1 MVRVSEERAWTDGA
15 GIAWRYVVLDDKE
28 ARIETCGLS
37 GNEEAVDAT
46 LAIPERI
53 EGHSVVALAADA
65 CCDLRSIESIIVPEG
80 VSAVGNC
87 AFRNCRA
94 LREIVFP
101 STLATFDVGWLRNCY
116 RLERLVLPGGL
127 AKIAPSLFDLASLRV
142 LSMGKAL
149 AEIVPGAFA
158 KSNLVAVEIDAD
170 NEHLSADG
178 KAIYTKD
185 GSVLVALAVPQAS
198 YEVAPGCVTVGRKA
212 FSLFEGLT
220 EVMLPDGVQ
229 RIDDFAFTRTGIERF
244 EAPATLQAIGER
256 AFFACSHLSRV
267 SLNQGLRS
275 IGDNAFTDTALE
287 GLCIPVTVEHLGNPI
302 AAGTQLTYSGAQ
314 ATFRIAPCAG
324 DDAGLASSAADATGA
339 ASRLMLDE
347 QGGLYRVAG
356 DGVHLVRM
364 LEPTTTVYELRD
376 DTVAIDD
383 EAFAKHAAI
392 ERVVLNEG
400 LKTVGKAAFRDART
414 LVSVNL
420 PSTLERLGDE
430 AFLGTNIAALRIP
443 LALTRIGALA
453 LITEGAR
460 QGTAEPSLRHL
471 EVDAGHPRFFV
482 QSGLLVERMDNG
494 AQRVVL
500 CTGEEPD
507 VTVPDG
513 VTAIASYAF
522 SGVRRLR
529 TLRLS
534 EAITAVDV
542 RGLAFDCWLE
552 RVRVDLSEP
561 HEGHSFFEFAFP
573 DTSRAALQMRHA
585 FGTPNFV
592 SAEAIFKH
600 YDNAIVNRSGFD
612 AAEEGVQLG
621 AYEQGKLIVERLCD
635 PVHLTA
641 TNRGM
646 MDSTLRGHLN
656 EICIDIARHDDKSVI
671 DGLLDLGYI
680 NSDTIN
686 GVIDAVGAV
695 QDASITNY
703 LLEQKRR
710 RFGAAT
716 IDFDL

>member
-1 MVRVSEERAWTDGA
+1 MDGA

-37 GNEEAVDAT
+37 GAEEAVDAT

-53 EGHSVVALAADA
+53 EGYPVVALAADA
-65 CCDLRSIESIIVPEG
+65 CCDLRSVERVIVPEG
-80 VSAVGNC
+80 VTAVGNC

-101 STLATFDVGWLRNCY
+101 SSLATFDVGWLRNCY

-127 AKIAPSLFDLASLRV
+127 PKIAPSLFDLTSLRM
-142 LSMGKAL
+142 LSIGRAL

-158 KSNLVAVEIDAD
+158 KSNLAAIEIDAD
-170 NEHLSADG
+170 NEHLSTDG
-178 KAIYTKD
+178 AAIYAKD

-198 YEVAPGCVTVGRKA
+198 YEVAPGCVAVGRKA
-212 FSLFEGLT
+212 FSMFEGLT
-220 EVMLPDGVQ
+220 EVVLPEGVQ
-229 RIDDFAFTRTGIERF
+229 LIDDFAFTRTGIERF
-244 EAPATLQAIGER
+244 EAPTTLRDIGER
-256 AFFACSHLSRV
+256 AFFACAHLSRV

-287 GLCIPVTVEHLGNPI
+287 ELCIPATVERLGNPI
-302 AAGTQLTYSGAQ
+302 AAGTQLVYSGAR
-314 ATFRIAPCAG
+314 ATFRIASCAG
-324 DDAGLASSAADATGA
+324 DDADAVAGT

-347 QGGLYRVAG
+347 QGGLYRVAE

-364 LEPTTTVYELRD
+364 LEPATTIYELRR

-392 ERVVLNEG
+392 ERVALNEG

-414 LVSVNL
+414 LVSANL

-430 AFLGTNIAALRIP
+430 AFLGTNITALHIP

-460 QGTAEPSLRHL
+460 QGAKEPSLRHL
-471 EVDAGHPRFFV
+471 EVDAGHPRFSL
-482 QSGLLVERMDNG
+482 QSGLLIEQMDNG
-494 AQRVVL
+494 ARRVVL

-507 VTVPDG
+507 VAVPDG

-552 RVRVDLSEP
+552 RIRVDLSAP
-561 HEGHSFFEFAFP
+561 YEGRSFFEFAFP

-621 AYEQGKLIVERLCD
+621 AYEQGRLIVERLRD
-635 PVHLTA
+635 PVYLTA

-646 MDSTLRGHLN
+646 MDSTLRGHLS
-656 EICIDIARHDDKSVI
+656 EICIDVARHDDKGVI